1 MATFETTFGMV
12 IGRRRGVALSA
23 ALLMLTQCV
32 CGSNN
37 RPTET
42 DAGAL
47 PPAATTPPTTPPPP
61 RDEPKPAALNL
72 PATIDTKDLDDD
84 ERRILQAVLE
94 DQYDPCGKQRSFLDS
109 LAAADTCDEA
119 KKLAALAVTKIA
131 EGLSKKQVVQE
142 LLKEQARWASKQD
155 FDFEG
160 SPHFGEPGPGK
171 KVVVEFFDYQC
182 PHCKLAAKPAHD
194 LVEKHG
200 AVLYYK
206 MLPLDIHP
214 LAKDAALAGLA
225 ANRQGKFFE
234 LTALLFDNQESISKE
249 LIRALA
255 QKAGLDMAKF
265 DADLADP
272 TLMKLLERDLAEST
286 RAKITGTPA
295 FFVNGYAL
303 ELDQLEA
310 KLQEK

>member
-1 MATFETTFGMV
+1 MATFANSFDMV
-12 IGRRRGVALSA
+12 IGRRRGIALTSA
-23 ALLMLTQCV
+23 LFMLTQCV

-42 DAGAL
+42 DVGPVRTEVADK
-47 PPAATTPPTTPPPP
+47 PAAP
-61 RDEPKPAALNL
+61 EPKPEPAPVKL
-72 PATIDTKDLDDD
+72 PATIDVKDLDED

-109 LAAADTCDEA
+109 LGAADTCDEA

-131 EGLSKKQVVQE
+131 EGLSKKQVTQE

-182 PHCKLAAKPAHD
+182 PHCKLAAKPSHD

-214 LAKDAALAGLA
+214 FAKDAALAGLA
-225 ANRQGKFFE
+225 AHRQGKFFE
-234 LTALLFDNQESISKE
+234 LTALLFDNQEMLNKD
-249 LIRALA
+249 LIRSLA

-265 DADLADP
+265 DADIADP
-272 TLMKLLERDLAEST
+272 AVIKLLERDLAEST

-295 FFVNGYAL
+295 FFVNGYAI
-303 ELDQLEA
+303 EFDQLET